1 MWKVKKS
8 KVHGSGVFATKDIK
22 KGVKIIQ
29 YIGEK
34 VTKKEG
40 DKRSAERIKKYLNKK
55 NEGSVYIFELNKK
68 YDIDGSPSYNKARY
82 INHSCDP
89 NCEVDIIK
97 NEIWIISIKDIKKSS
112 ELNYDYGYPFDK
124 DDFNDHKCKCGSNKC
139 IGYIISQDD
148 WAKYK
153 RHIKLSKK
161 CSKDIY
167 KKKKILKEKK
177 LINAEYYVLGMSCL
191 IIMFME
197 E

>member
-8 KVHGSGVFATKDIK
+8 KVHGSGVFTTEDIK
-22 KGVKIIQ
+22 KGVKIIR

-40 DKRSAERIKKYLNKK
+40 DKRSTERIKKFLNKK

-124 DDFNDHKCKCGSNKC
+124 DDFNDHKCQCGSKKC

-161 CSKDIY
+161 
-167 KKKKILKEKK
+167 
-177 LINAEYYVLGMSCL
+177 
-191 IIMFME
+191 
-197 E
+197 